1 MHHLIAQILNL
12 KMKQRPRNTTTYENS
27 TPLLSHQYSEIHG
40 TYNQLCQFIKHIPVA
55 MAMLD
60 REMCYLAVS
69 GMWLQYWQLESN
81 EIIGNLHYQVFP
93 NLPASWQGEA
103 EKCLLGTIG
112 QFELEH
118 PITAANGLILWVKWK
133 VKAWHTDEGI
143 IGGLII
149 STEEITPEKQLEQQL
164 ELTQLATDNA
174 ADAIFLI
181 TFDGQ
186 LYYANKMA
194 CSFLGYSGSELL
206 KLTIHDINPELSK
219 ELWQLHWQ
227 QVKNQNYLRFESNFC
242 TKEGHIFPVEVNV
255 NYLEF
260 NGNEYQ
266 CAIVR
271 DISQPKKINL
281 DLQEAKEQLQTVLN
295 AVPGLVSW
303 ISADLRYLGVN
314 KHLANAYN
322 LPIETF
328 INKEIGFL
336 QTSPEFND
344 FVYDFFAKADFTS
357 AREVKANVRGKS
369 RIYLIVAQKY
379 YRDRASLPT
388 AVFVGLDITER
399 LAMETSLRDSQEKFQ
414 QQTEQLE
421 QTLQKLNSATTQ
433 LIQKHKTSVLG
444 QIITGVTHEI
454 NNPVNFIS
462 GNINLAINYVQNLFY
477 LIDMYQENYP
487 QSLPEI
493 ESEIEE
499 IELDFIK
506 EDLPKLL
513 ETMMIGGERIRD
525 VVRSLRQFSG
535 LEVES
540 IKTVDIHKGLDS
552 TLLILQ
558 NQFQGKGNC
567 PDINVVK
574 KYGSLPHVECYPG
587 ELNQVFMHI
596 FINAIDALEEKYQD
610 LRIKKINPQLFEP
623 EILITTELKDD
634 YIAIA
639 ITDNGI
645 GMVEEVYN
653 RIFEPLF
660 TTKKSEKRIGLG
672 LSISQELIADK
683 HQGKLSCKSLI
694 GEGTEF
700 AIEIPIKLSNSVRQ

>member
-1 MHHLIAQILNL
+1 MPA
-12 KMKQRPRNTTTYENS
+12 
-27 TPLLSHQYSEIHG
+27 
-40 TYNQLCQFIKHIPVA
+40 A

-60 REMCYLAVS
+60 HEMCYLAAS
-69 GMWLQYWQLESN
+69 GMWLEYWQLESS

-93 NLPASWQGEA
+93 NLPASWPGLA
-103 EKCLLGTIG
+103 KKCLLGTIG

-118 PITAANGLILWVKWK
+118 SITAANGLILWVKWK
-133 VKAWHTDEGI
+133 VKPWYTDEGI

-149 STEEITPEKQLEQQL
+149 STEETNPEKQLQQQL
-164 ELTQLATDNA
+164 ELSQLAIDNA

-181 TFDGQ
+181 SFDGQ
-186 LYYANKMA
+186 LCYANKMG
-194 CSFLGYSGSELL
+194 CSFLGYSESELL

-227 QVKNQNYLRFESNFC
+227 QVKNQNSLRFESNFC
-242 TKEGHIFPVEVNV
+242 SKEGDIFPVEINV

-260 NGNEYQ
+260 NGNKYQ

-281 DLQEAKEQLQTVLN
+281 DLREAKEQLQGVLN

-328 INKEIGFL
+328 INQEIGFL

-344 FVYDFFAKADFTS
+344 FVYDFFAKADLKS
-357 AREVKANVRGKS
+357 AREVRANVRGKS

-399 LAMETSLRDSQEKFQ
+399 LAMEASLRDSHAKFQ

-421 QTLQKLNSATTQ
+421 QTLQQLNSTTTQ
-433 LIQKHKTSVLG
+433 LIQKHKISVLG
-444 QIITGVTHEI
+444 QVVTGVAHEV

-462 GNINLAINYVQNLFY
+462 GNISHAISYVQDLFY
-477 LIDMYQENYP
+477 LIDMYQQYYP
-487 QSLPEI
+487 HPVPET
-493 ESEIEE
+493 ED

-506 EDLPKLL
+506 ADLPKLL
-513 ETMMIGGERIRD
+513 DSMVIATERIGD

-587 ELNQVFMHI
+587 DLNQVFMHI
-596 FINAIDALEEKYQD
+596 FTNAIDALEEKYQD
-610 LRIKKINPQLFEP
+610 LKTKKINLQPFEP

-634 YIAIA
+634 YVAIV

-660 TTKKSEKRIGLG
+660 TTKKSEKSMGLG
-672 LSISQELIADK
+672 LSISQELIVDK
-683 HQGKLSCKSLI
+683 HYGKLHCKSLI

-700 AIEIPIKLSNSVRQ
+700 VIEIPIKLSNSDR